1 MGNIHRTKSEE
12 GRRMRLFSTEQVSK
26 WHPDKMADQV
36 SDSIL
41 TECLKLDKSAHVAC
55 ETLLKGSTCVLAGE
69 ITTTANV
76 DFAEIA
82 KKKLKELEPWKDYK
96 VIQLIT
102 KQSPQIN
109 AAVAQEANIG
119 AGDQGMMFGYATA
132 ETDSLLPYGFALAN
146 EVIAR
151 LEKFT
156 RENPNVLKGDAKT
169 QVTVDLD
176 KEGAESVKLILIS
189 VCYWPEWQLGVI
201 RSKIR
206 DLFPEYSEE
215 QLLINPSGEWTI
227 GGPDADAGLTG
238 RKIVADQ
245 YGGYYPVGGGA
256 FSGKDPT
263 KVDRSASYM
272 ARKIACD
279 LVHDFDLLEASV
291 QLAYAIGRAYPVSAI
306 ATGKTQAGEEQDF
319 SRYVAFNYDLTPRGI
334 IKALDL
340 LNKDYAKLAEGCHY
354 RNN

>member
-1 MGNIHRTKSEE
+1 
-12 GRRMRLFSTEQVSK
+12 MRLFSTEQVSK

-36 SDSIL
+36 SDAIL
-41 TECLKLDKSAHVAC
+41 TECLSQDKSAHVAC

-69 ITTTANV
+69 ITTTADV
-76 DFAEIA
+76 DFAAIA
-82 KKKLKELEPWKDYK
+82 KKKLKELEPWKEYE
-96 VIQLIT
+96 VIQLIE
-102 KQSPQIN
+102 KQSPQIS
-109 AAVAQEANIG
+109 AAVAQEENIG
-119 AGDQGMMFGYATA
+119 AGDQGMMFGYATS
-132 ETDSLLPYGFALAN
+132 ETNSLLPYGFDLAN

-156 RENPNVLKGDAKT
+156 RENPRILKGDAKT

-189 VCYWPEWQLGVI
+189 VCYWPEWTLEAI

-206 DLFPEYSEE
+206 ELFPEYSED
-215 QLLINPSGEWTI
+215 QLLINPSGVWTI

-279 LVHDFDLLEASV
+279 LVDDFGLLEAKV
-291 QLAYAIGRAYPVSAI
+291 QLAYAIGVARPVSVI
-306 ATGKTQAGEEQDF
+306 VTGKTTSGEEQDF
-319 SRYVAFNYDLTPRGI
+319 SKYVEFNYDLTPRGI
-334 IKALDL
+334 IRALGL
-340 LNKDYAKLAEGCHY
+340 LDKDYAKIAEGCHY
-354 RNN
+354 RDQIK

>member
-1 MGNIHRTKSEE
+1 
-12 GRRMRLFSTEQVSK
+12 MRLFSTEQVSK

-36 SDSIL
+36 SDAIL
-41 TECLKLDKSAHVAC
+41 TECLRKDKSAHVAC

-69 ITTTANV
+69 ITTTADV
-76 DFAEIA
+76 DFAEVA
-82 KKKLKELEPWKDYK
+82 KKKLKELEPWKEYE

-109 AAVAQEANIG
+109 AAVAQEENYG

-132 ETDSLLPYGFALAN
+132 ETESLLPYGFALAN

-156 RENPNVLKGDAKT
+156 RDNPTVLKGDAKT

-176 KEGAESVKLILIS
+176 KEGAESVQLILIS
-189 VCYWPEWQLGVI
+189 VCYWPENELGAI
-201 RSKIR
+201 RRKIR
-206 DLFPEYSEE
+206 NLFPEYSDE

-245 YGGYYPVGGGA
+245 YGGYYQVGGGA

-263 KVDRSASYM
+263 KVDRSGSYM

-279 LVHDFDLLEASV
+279 LVDAFGLQSASV
-291 QLAYAIGRAYPVSAI
+291 QLAYAIGVAQPVSVI
-306 ATGKTQAGEEQDF
+306 AEGETTSGEKQDF
-319 SRYVAFNYDLTPRGI
+319 SRYVLFNYDLTPKGI
-334 IKALDL
+334 IKALGL
-340 LNKDYAKLAEGCHY
+340 LEKDYAKLAEGCHY
-354 RNN
+354 RYE